1 MADKEIYADGILIG
15 AVTKVDV
22 SSDIPS
28 ADPIKTFDGNVP
40 GDAPDEIPWKITIE
54 KIRYGK
60 VADFDAM
67 EALLLSM
74 IKTPKDI
81 MVIERSNGIDGKIT
95 KKQVFYKSKVSNT
108 KYTIDTENK
117 TADNIEL
124 TCTNMT
130 QWNSKGKKI
139 KF

>member
-1 MADKEIYADGILIG
+1 MADKEIYASSKLIG

-28 ADPIKTFDGNVP
+28 SEPIKTFDGNVP
-40 GDAPDEIPWKITIE
+40 GDTPDEIPWKITIE

-60 VADFDAM
+60 VTDFDNM

-74 IKTPKDI
+74 IKTPQDI
-81 MVIERSNGIDGKIT
+81 MIIERANGIDGKII
-95 KKQVFYKSKVSNT
+95 KKQIFYKAKVANT
-108 KYTIDTENK
+108 KYTLNTENK

-124 TCTNMT
+124 VCVNMA

-139 KF
+139 NF

>member
-1 MADKEIYADGILIG
+1 MADKEIYASSKLIG

-28 ADPIKTFDGNVP
+28 SEPIKTFDGNVP
-40 GDAPDEIPWKITIE
+40 GDTPDEIPWKITIE

-60 VADFDAM
+60 VTDFDNM

-74 IKTPKDI
+74 IKTPQDI
-81 MVIERSNGIDGKIT
+81 MVIERANAIDGKII
-95 KKQVFYKSKVSNT
+95 KKQIFYKAKVANT
-108 KYTIDTENK
+108 KYTLDTENK

-124 TCTNMT
+124 VCVNMA

-139 KF
+139 NF

>member
-1 MADKEIYADGILIG
+1 MAAKSIYVDGILVG

-22 SSDIPS
+22 SSDIPAS
-28 ADPIKTFDGNVP
+28 DPIKTFDGNVP
-40 GDAPDEIPWKITIE
+40 NDAPDEIPWKITIE

-60 VADFDAM
+60 VADFDDM

-74 IKTPKDI
+74 IKNPKD
-81 MVIERSNGIDGKIT
+81 VKVVEHTGGIDGTIG
-95 KKQVFYKSKVSNT
+95 KKQIFVKSKVSST

-124 TCTNMT
+124 TCTQML
-130 QWNSKGKKI
+130 QYDSKGNRI
-139 KF
+139 IF

>member
-60 VADFDAM
+60 VADFDA
-67 EALLLSM
+67 
-74 IKTPKDI
+74 I
-81 MVIERSNGIDGKIT
+81 GIDGKIT

-124 TCTNMT
+124 TCTNMA

-139 KF
+139 NF

>member
-22 SSDIPS
+22 GSDIPS
-28 ADPIKTFDGNVP
+28 VDPIKTFDGNVP
-40 GDAPDEIPWKITIE
+40 ADAPDEIPWKLTIE

-81 MVIERSNGIDGKIT
+81 MVIERSNGIDGKIS
-95 KKQVFYKSKVSNT
+95 KKQVFYKCKVSNT

-124 TCTNMT
+124 TCTNMA

-139 KF
+139 SC